1 MKSKPAPRQTSGKP
15 SQPEQQIGEGS
26 YEGARDYREN
36 IDAYLQGADVAAD
49 AKAAKPANAAEA
61 AELKHAEDEGR
72 SHSKSRG

>member
-1 MKSKPAPRQTSGKP
+1 VT
-15 SQPEQQIGEGS
+15 
-26 YEGARDYREN
+26 
-36 IDAYLQGADVAAD
+36 AD